1 MKEDRIR
8 QSLEQEEK
16 QLENVYI
23 YTVEQDFREVLKIAF
38 LKDKISKA
46 NFEIMIDAFQESLVV
61 LKNNEMHFHNG
72 VEEDLNYRVVKL
84 EEIGNVD
91 YHNQPY
97 FFIVITRD
105 RVKGEKY
112 LYLMF
117 ESIET
122 QIKWDRAL
130 YCNFVHSKMS
140 KKKEKFFRIDHIE
153 EDKNRKI
160 DLRG

>member
-1 MKEDRIR
+1 
-8 QSLEQEEK
+8 
-16 QLENVYI
+16 
-23 YTVEQDFREVLKIAF
+23 
-38 LKDKISKA
+38 
-46 NFEIMIDAFQESLVV
+46 
-61 LKNNEMHFHNG
+61 MHIHHG

-130 YCNFVHSKMS
+130 YCNYAHSKMS
-140 KKKEKFFRIDHIE
+140 KKKEKFFRIDYIE